1 MSKAFI
7 RDTPAEDGT
16 HDNIKFNEFRS
27 SEYWTAFWSR
37 RMRRAFVLEKLA
49 PYLLVLGI
57 VVAFLFIGYME
68 SAL

>member
-1 MSKAFI
+1 MCKKEFT
-7 RDTPAEDGT
+7 RDAADDGIHET
-16 HDNIKFNEFRS
+16 VEFNEFRS
-27 SEYWTAFWSR
+27 AEYWTAYWTR

-57 VVAFLFIGYME
+57 VVAFLAIGYME

>member
-1 MSKAFI
+1 MCKKEFSRNAA
-7 RDTPAEDGT
+7 DDGI
-16 HDNIKFNEFRS
+16 HDNIEFNEYRS
-27 SEYWTAFWSR
+27 AEYWTAFWSR

-57 VVAFLFIGYME
+57 VVAFLTVGYME

>member
-1 MSKAFI
+1 MCKKEFT
-7 RDTPAEDGT
+7 RDAADDGIHET
-16 HDNIKFNEFRS
+16 VEFNEYRS
-27 SEYWTAFWSR
+27 AEYWTAFWSR

-57 VVAFLFIGYME
+57 VVAFLVIGYME

>member
-1 MSKAFI
+1 MCKKEFTRNAA
-7 RDTPAEDGT
+7 DDGIHET
-16 HDNIKFNEFRS
+16 VEFNEFRS
-27 SEYWTAFWSR
+27 AEYWTAYWTR

-57 VVAFLFIGYME
+57 VVAFLVIGYME

>member
-1 MSKAFI
+1 MCK
-7 RDTPAEDGT
+7 DGFT
-16 HDNIKFNEFRS
+16 RNAADDGIHETVEFNEFRS
-27 SEYWTAFWSR
+27 AEYWTAFWSR

-57 VVAFLFIGYME
+57 VAAFLFIGYME